1 MQRASST
8 WMNWRG
14 MLPTKTRESRMNDPK
29 PSPEQAPIDVRR
41 IAQLLPHRFP
51 FLLIDRVTAWE
62 PGKRLTAIKNVT
74 YNEPFF
80 QGHFPGNPVMPGVLV
95 IEALAQASG
104 TLVQLSAT
112 KDPSQA
118 ALFYL
123 VKIDKARF
131 SRVVVPGDQLVLEVE
146 QKRMLRRMGLFW
158 GQAKVDGEVVAEAEL
173 LCAERRE

>member
-1 MQRASST
+1 
-8 WMNWRG
+8 
-14 MLPTKTRESRMNDPK
+14 MNDSNT
-29 PSPEQAPIDVRR
+29 SPEQAPIDVRR

-146 QKRMLRRMGLFW
+146 LKRMLRRMGLFC

>member
-1 MQRASST
+1 
-8 WMNWRG
+8 
-14 MLPTKTRESRMNDPK
+14 MNDSNT
-29 PSPEQAPIDVRR
+29 SPEQAPIDVRR

-131 SRVVVPGDQLVLEVE
+131 SRVDVPGDQLVLEVE

>member
-1 MQRASST
+1 
-8 WMNWRG
+8 
-14 MLPTKTRESRMNDPK
+14 MNDPN
-29 PSPEQAPIDVRR
+29 PSPEQTPIDVRR

-51 FLLIDRVTAWE
+51 FLLIDRVIAWE